1 MKLKVTEQGVVIPK
15 EFLEGVEEVEIRKE
29 NNLIVVITTIKSDP
43 IFEMGMHPVYC
54 GVTDVSEQADTYIY
68 GFNE

>member
-43 IFEMGMHPVYC
+43 ILEMGMHPVSC
-54 GVTDVSEQADTYIY
+54 GVTDASEQSDTYIY
-68 GFNE
+68 GFHE